1 MKSENEWYRNK
12 KGKEGL
18 KVGSEKKVNE
28 DNCTVHVE
36 DVLLIK
42 EFYCL

>member
-1 MKSENEWYRNK
+1 VNLKMNGIEIK

-28 DNCTVHVE
+28 DNCTVHVQN
-36 DVLLIK
+36 VLLIK